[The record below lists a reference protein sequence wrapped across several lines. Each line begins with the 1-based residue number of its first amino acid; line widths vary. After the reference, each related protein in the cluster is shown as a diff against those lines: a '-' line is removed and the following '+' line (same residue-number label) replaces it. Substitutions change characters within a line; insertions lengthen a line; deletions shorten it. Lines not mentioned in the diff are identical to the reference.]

1 MKVSL
6 TNVAA
11 LLMVL
16 AVCGASTAQSA
27 PRAEDAQGVER
38 LVATLSQEAS
48 TLCPLSDPGDQD
60 ALDRCR
66 SALFNDS
73 YFKRSLGRIVL
84 WGRPS
89 PAPGTRLKDT
99 TLTQFGR
106 EVLSGLYLPLFMFN
120 GRYRVEYDA
129 SEARYRARVEAV
141 FRNNL
146 VPGQYPYPFWHD
158 AKKWNDYQRANG
170 LTLWIDPYTSK
181 IVVAQFSRQEGAD
194 PRLDTAS
201 RIPPAFD
208 GNWMWVDRNGEQQP
222 KPTLFVG
229 LFRTDNPHLEQLQ
242 TTYKDLAL
250 AMRKGTCN
258 TCHVPDNPEKMKRL
272 VLLQTPAHAAAEIK
286 RVMAAV
292 RNNRMPLDEIGIEK
306 ELDAETRALLLK
318 FGAAFESTVSAAYAW
333 ERSDKADSPQT
344 GAGALE

>member
-1 MKVSL
+1 MRVL
-6 TNVAA
+6 LANVAA
-11 LLMVL
+11 VLMLL
-16 AVCGASTAQSA
+16 AAPRASTAQIV
-27 PRAEDAQGVER
+27 PRAEDVQRVER
-38 LVATLSQEAS
+38 LVATLTQEAA
-48 TLCPLSDPGDQD
+48 TLCPLSDPSDQH

-73 YFKRSLGRIVL
+73 YFKRSLARIVL

-89 PAPGTRLKDT
+89 PVPGARLKDT
-99 TLTQFGR
+99 TLTQFGG

-129 SEARYRARVEAV
+129 TEARYRARLEAV

-146 VPGQYPYPFWHD
+146 MPGQYPYPFWHD
-158 AKKWNDYQRANG
+158 AKKWNDYERANG

-181 IVVAQFSRQEGAD
+181 IVVGQFSRQEGAD
-194 PRLDTAS
+194 PRLNTVS

-208 GNWMWVDRNGEQQP
+208 GKWMWVDGNGEPQP
-222 KPTLFVG
+222 KPALFVG
-229 LFRTDNPHLEQLQ
+229 LFRADNPYLEQLQ

-258 TCHVPDNPEKMKRL
+258 TCHVPDNPEKLKRL

-292 RNNRMPLDEIGIEK
+292 RDNRMPLDDIGIEK
-306 ELDAETRALLLK
+306 ELDAETKALLLR
-318 FGAAFESTVSAAYAW
+318 FGAAFESTVNAAYAW
-333 ERSDKADSPQT
+333 QRGD
-344 GAGALE
+344 